1 MAEEESSGNARGERL
16 AYLRGSLAC
25 SACVLP
31 IHVSTYVLMMGVHSI
46 MSPILLV

>member
-1 MAEEESSGNARGERL
+1 MLGGERL
-16 AYLRGSLAC
+16 AYLRGALAC